1 MKKKLFFFGIVQSV
15 IILLIYLL
23 LVFIKEDYVLI
34 FTFIYSFFLSFNILK
49 NKTQNF
55 FFNDTTVIILIFL
68 FLYGFFNP
76 IVEFVLQGSLSK
88 VTYFATIIYA
98 SCIPAFI
105 LGIALAFKTK
115 NRYNISYLALVNPNI
130 KKSKNYNI
138 FLISILGLLL
148 SYVSFDFYSQGI
160 LFNPSVALKTNRLE
174 LFTEISQFKIV
185 VGLFISSIFL
195 YFIYYFTTLSI
206 RVKSVVIFLLCYF
219 VLMELSVGNRRDFVP
234 MIIGFF
240 WIFVKIKKINFTF
253 RRFIYLLLGLFFF
266 LFLGSI
272 RSSATTDEAF
282 NFSNLALS
290 TLASNEFIY
299 PFYTLGHYV
308 DKFLNGTHVFLYGLS
323 IFLYPILFFI
333 PRDIYPEKPIS
344 LAVQFIKEID
354 STMGYAY
361 SPVTELFV
369 NFGVIGPFVGFLI
382 IGIIIFKMQ
391 SFKDQ
396 RFNFVFFTMIPD
408 FCRGEIGTF
417 IYQFFFISFFIILL
431 PNLLKNISKG
441 KNSNLN

>member
-1 MKKKLFFFGIVQSV
+1 M
-15 IILLIYLL
+15 
-23 LVFIKEDYVLI
+23 
-34 FTFIYSFFLSFNILK
+34 
-49 NKTQNF
+49 
-55 FFNDTTVIILIFL
+55 

-105 LGIALAFKTK
+105 LGVAFPFKK
-115 NRYNISYLALVNPNI
+115 SNIYNTSYLTLVNPIFKRSN
-130 KKSKNYNI
+130 NYVI
-138 FLISILGLLL
+138 FLIFILGFLL
-148 SYVSFDFYSQGI
+148 SYVSFSFYTQGI
-160 LFNPSVALKTNRLE
+160 LFKPSVALKTSRLE
-174 LFTEISQFKIV
+174 LFTETSQLKIV

-195 YFIYYFTTLSI
+195 YFIYYFTIFSI
-206 RVKSVVIFLLCYF
+206 KVKSVVIFLLFYF

-240 WIFVKIKKINFTF
+240 WIFVNIKKINFTF

-290 TLASNEFIY
+290 TLTSNEFIY
-299 PFYTLGHYV
+299 PFYTMRYYV
-308 DKFLNGTHVFLYGLS
+308 DKFLNGNLVFLYGVS

-333 PRDIYPEKPIS
+333 PRAIYPEKPIS
-344 LAVQFIKEID
+344 LAVQFVKEID

-361 SPVTELFV
+361 SPVTEFFI
-369 NFGVIGPFVGFLI
+369 NFGVFGPFFGFLVL
-382 IGIIIFKMQ
+382 GFIIIKMQ
-391 SFKDQ
+391 TFKDQ
-396 RFNFVFFTMIPD
+396 RFNYVFFTMIPD

-431 PNLLKNISKG
+431 PNLLKYISKG
-441 KNSNLN
+441 NSSNLN

>member
-1 MKKKLFFFGIVQSV
+1 
-15 IILLIYLL
+15 
-23 LVFIKEDYVLI
+23 
-34 FTFIYSFFLSFNILK
+34 
-49 NKTQNF
+49 
-55 FFNDTTVIILIFL
+55 L

-105 LGIALAFKTK
+105 LGVAFPFKK
-115 NRYNISYLALVNPNI
+115 SNIYNTSYLTLVNPIFKRSN
-130 KKSKNYNI
+130 NYVI
-138 FLISILGLLL
+138 FLIFILGFLL
-148 SYVSFDFYSQGI
+148 SYVSFSFYTQGI
-160 LFNPSVALKTNRLE
+160 LFKPSVALKTSRLE
-174 LFTEISQFKIV
+174 LFTETSQLKIV

-195 YFIYYFTTLSI
+195 YFIYYFTIFSI
-206 RVKSVVIFLLCYF
+206 KVKSVVIFLLFYF

-240 WIFVKIKKINFTF
+240 WIFVNIKKINFTF

-290 TLASNEFIY
+290 TLTSNEFIY
-299 PFYTLGHYV
+299 PFYTMRYYV
-308 DKFLNGTHVFLYGLS
+308 DKFLNGNLVFLYGVS

-333 PRDIYPEKPIS
+333 PRAIYPEKPIS
-344 LAVQFIKEID
+344 LAVQFVKEID

-361 SPVTELFV
+361 SPVTEFFI
-369 NFGVIGPFVGFLI
+369 NFGVFGPFFGFLVL
-382 IGIIIFKMQ
+382 GFIIIKMQ
-391 SFKDQ
+391 TFKDQ
-396 RFNFVFFTMIPD
+396 RFNYVFFTMIPD

-431 PNLLKNISKG
+431 PNLLKYISKG
-441 KNSNLN
+441 NSSNLN